1 MFVIPLMSDEEN
13 KSTEEEL
20 IAVRRE
26 KLNRL
31 RELGVNPYGER
42 FLIDKEIDELS
53 ESFNEGSKVVVAGR
67 ITAHRDMGK
76 SHFFDISDFKGRIQC
91 YLNAKAVGEESFEI
105 FKQLDLGDWIGIEGE
120 TFKTKVGEP
129 TVKVESFKVLSKSL
143 RPLPDK
149 YHGLSDKETR
159 YRQRYLDL
167 VSNEASRNVFLKRSL
182 IVREIRDF
190 LQDRGFIE
198 VETPMLQDV
207 PGGAAARP
215 FETHHNALNMPLYMR
230 IAPEL
235 FLKRLLVGGM
245 TKVFEL
251 NRNFRNEGISRRH
264 NPEFTML
271 EAYWAYADFEA
282 MADLVEEMVCSVAE
296 KYCGGLNIETKD
308 EDGNVTKNIN
318 LSRPWKRAPYKELI
332 KDVAGQDWF
341 EFTSDQ
347 RREKCAELG
356 VEISEQMEDYEVTQQ
371 VFEKL
376 VEEKTFDPLY
386 VTHVPKELVP
396 LAKQNTD
403 DDSLVDVYELK
414 VNPKD
419 KNEYWLDG
427 EWRKFEIST
436 IKLRLK
442 TKIGLKIGVKKKLIW
457 SEFGPV
463 LKNKKGYFSFHS
475 NAFENI
481 SSIDEWY
488 QMNKASNWT
497 EFESA
502 LKMMSIPR
510 FNIMYADREDS
521 IFYMSLGKVP
531 YRPKGGLRKNDIM
544 YGDTSAV
551 LSKGFLSFEDLGR
564 RASSSMPFYTAFS

>member
-1 MFVIPLMSDEEN
+1 MSDEEN

-53 ESFNEGSKVVVAGR
+53 ESFTEGSKVVVAGR

-282 MADLVEEMVCSVAE
+282 MADLVEEMVCTVAE

-308 EDGNVTKNIN
+308 EEGNVTKNIN
-318 LSRPWKRAPYKELI
+318 LSRPWKRTPYKELI

-341 EFTSDQ
+341 QITADQ

-356 VEISEQMEDYEVTQQ
+356 VEISKQMEDYEVTQQ

-403 DDSLVDVYELK
+403 DDSLVDVYELII
-414 VNPKD
+414 N
-419 KNEYWLDG
+419 G
-427 EWRKFEIST
+427 QEISPGYSELNDPD
-436 IKLRLK
+436 IQRQRLMDQAGEETQK
-442 TKIGLKIGVKKKLIW
+442 VDEEFLTALEHGMPPAGGIGIG
-457 SEFGPV
+457 
-463 LKNKKGYFSFHS
+463 
-475 NAFENI
+475 
-481 SSIDEWY
+481 IDR
-488 QMNKASNWT
+488 
-497 EFESA
+497 
-502 LKMMSIPR
+502 LV
-510 FNIMYADREDS
+510 IM
-521 IFYMSLGKVP
+521 L
-531 YRPKGGLRKNDIM
+531 
-544 YGDTSAV
+544 TSAESIRDVV
-551 LSKGFLSFEDLGR
+551 LFPQLKKSGDEENS
-564 RASSSMPFYTAFS
+564 

>member
-1 MFVIPLMSDEEN
+1 MSDEEN

-215 FETHHNALNMPLYMR
+215 FETHHNALDMPLYMR

-403 DDSLVDVYELK
+403 DDSLVDVYELII
-414 VNPKD
+414 N
-419 KNEYWLDG
+419 G
-427 EWRKFEIST
+427 QEISPGYSELNDPD
-436 IKLRLK
+436 IQRQRLMDQAGEETQK
-442 TKIGLKIGVKKKLIW
+442 VDEEFLTALEHGMPPAGGIGIG
-457 SEFGPV
+457 
-463 LKNKKGYFSFHS
+463 
-475 NAFENI
+475 
-481 SSIDEWY
+481 IDR
-488 QMNKASNWT
+488 
-497 EFESA
+497 
-502 LKMMSIPR
+502 LV
-510 FNIMYADREDS
+510 IM
-521 IFYMSLGKVP
+521 L
-531 YRPKGGLRKNDIM
+531 
-544 YGDTSAV
+544 TSAESIRDVV
-551 LSKGFLSFEDLGR
+551 LFPQLKKSGDEENS
-564 RASSSMPFYTAFS
+564 

>member
-1 MFVIPLMSDEEN
+1 MSDEEN

-190 LQDRGFIE
+190 LQDRGFME

-332 KDVAGQDWF
+332 KDVAGQEWF

-376 VEEKTFDPLY
+376 VEEKTFDALY

-403 DDSLVDVYELK
+403 DDSLVDVYELII
-414 VNPKD
+414 N
-419 KNEYWLDG
+419 G
-427 EWRKFEIST
+427 QEISPGYSELNDPD
-436 IKLRLK
+436 IQRQRLMDQAGEETQK
-442 TKIGLKIGVKKKLIW
+442 VDEEFLTALEHGMPPAGGIGIG
-457 SEFGPV
+457 
-463 LKNKKGYFSFHS
+463 
-475 NAFENI
+475 
-481 SSIDEWY
+481 IDR
-488 QMNKASNWT
+488 
-497 EFESA
+497 
-502 LKMMSIPR
+502 LV
-510 FNIMYADREDS
+510 IM
-521 IFYMSLGKVP
+521 L
-531 YRPKGGLRKNDIM
+531 
-544 YGDTSAV
+544 TSAESIRDVV
-551 LSKGFLSFEDLGR
+551 LFPQLKKSGDEENS
-564 RASSSMPFYTAFS
+564 

>member
-1 MFVIPLMSDEEN
+1 MSDEEN

-129 TVKVESFKVLSKSL
+129 TIKVESFKVLSKSL

-347 RREKCAELG
+347 RREKCTELG

-403 DDSLVDVYELK
+403 DDSLVDVYELII
-414 VNPKD
+414 N
-419 KNEYWLDG
+419 G
-427 EWRKFEIST
+427 QEISPGYSELNDPD
-436 IKLRLK
+436 IQRQRLMDQAGEETQK
-442 TKIGLKIGVKKKLIW
+442 VDEEFLTALEHGMPPAGGIGIG
-457 SEFGPV
+457 
-463 LKNKKGYFSFHS
+463 
-475 NAFENI
+475 
-481 SSIDEWY
+481 IDR
-488 QMNKASNWT
+488 
-497 EFESA
+497 
-502 LKMMSIPR
+502 LV
-510 FNIMYADREDS
+510 IM
-521 IFYMSLGKVP
+521 L
-531 YRPKGGLRKNDIM
+531 
-544 YGDTSAV
+544 TSAESIRDVV
-551 LSKGFLSFEDLGR
+551 LFPQLKKSGDEENS
-564 RASSSMPFYTAFS
+564 

>member
-53 ESFNEGSKVVVAGR
+53 ESFTEGSKVVVAGR

-120 TFKTKVGEP
+120 TFKTKVGEA

-403 DDSLVDVYELK
+403 DDSLVDVYELII
-414 VNPKD
+414 N
-419 KNEYWLDG
+419 G
-427 EWRKFEIST
+427 QEISPGYSELNDPD
-436 IKLRLK
+436 IQRQRLMDQAGEETQK
-442 TKIGLKIGVKKKLIW
+442 VDEEFLTALEHGMPPAGGIGIG
-457 SEFGPV
+457 
-463 LKNKKGYFSFHS
+463 
-475 NAFENI
+475 
-481 SSIDEWY
+481 IDR
-488 QMNKASNWT
+488 
-497 EFESA
+497 
-502 LKMMSIPR
+502 LV
-510 FNIMYADREDS
+510 IM
-521 IFYMSLGKVP
+521 L
-531 YRPKGGLRKNDIM
+531 
-544 YGDTSAV
+544 TSAESIRDVV
-551 LSKGFLSFEDLGR
+551 LFPQLKKSGDEENS
-564 RASSSMPFYTAFS
+564 

>member
-1 MFVIPLMSDEEN
+1 MSTEEN

-31 RELGVNPYGER
+31 KELGVNPYGEK
-42 FLIDKEIDELS
+42 FLIDSEIDELS
-53 ESFNEGSKVVVAGR
+53 SSFTEGSKVIIAGR

-91 YLNAKAVGEESFEI
+91 YLNAKAVGEQDFEI

-120 TFKTKVGEP
+120 TFKTKVGEA

-167 VSNEASRNVFLKRSL
+167 VSNEASRSIFLKRSL

-271 EAYWAYADFEA
+271 EAYWAFADFEA
-282 MADLVEEMVCSVAE
+282 MADLVEEMVCTVAE

-308 EDGNVTKNIN
+308 EEGNVIKNIN

-332 KDVAGQDWF
+332 KGVAGQDWF
-341 EFTSDQ
+341 DISADQ

-356 VEISEQMEDYEVTQQ
+356 VEISELMEDYEVTQQ

-396 LAKQNTD
+396 LAKQNTN
-403 DDSLVDVYELK
+403 DDSLVDVYELII
-414 VNPKD
+414 N
-419 KNEYWLDG
+419 G
-427 EWRKFEIST
+427 QEISPGYSELNDPD
-436 IKLRLK
+436 IQRQRLMDQAGEETQK
-442 TKIGLKIGVKKKLIW
+442 VDEEFLTALEHGMPPAGGIGVGIDRLVIMLTGAESIRDVVLFPQLKK
-457 SEFGPV
+457 S
-463 LKNKKGYFSFHS
+463 
-475 NAFENI
+475 
-481 SSIDEWY
+481 
-488 QMNKASNWT
+488 
-497 EFESA
+497 
-502 LKMMSIPR
+502 
-510 FNIMYADREDS
+510 
-521 IFYMSLGKVP
+521 
-531 YRPKGGLRKNDIM
+531 
-544 YGDTSAV
+544 GDTDN
-551 LSKGFLSFEDLGR
+551 L
-564 RASSSMPFYTAFS
+564 

>member
-1 MFVIPLMSDEEN
+1 MFVIPLMSTEEN

-31 RELGVNPYGER
+31 KELGVNPYGEK
-42 FLIDKEIDELS
+42 FLIDSEIDELCS
-53 ESFNEGSKVVVAGR
+53 SFTEGSKVIIAGR

-91 YLNAKAVGEESFEI
+91 YLNAKAVGEQDFEI

-120 TFKTKVGEP
+120 TFKTKVGEA

-167 VSNEASRNVFLKRSL
+167 VSNEASRSIFLKRSL

-271 EAYWAYADFEA
+271 EAYWAFADFEA
-282 MADLVEEMVCSVAE
+282 MADLVEEMVCTVAE

-308 EDGNVTKNIN
+308 EEGNVIKNIN

-332 KDVAGQDWF
+332 KGVAGQDWF
-341 EFTSDQ
+341 DISADQ

-356 VEISEQMEDYEVTQQ
+356 VEISELMEDYEVTQQ

-396 LAKQNTD
+396 LAKQNTN
-403 DDSLVDVYELK
+403 DDSLVDVYELII
-414 VNPKD
+414 N
-419 KNEYWLDG
+419 G
-427 EWRKFEIST
+427 QEISPGYSELNDPD
-436 IKLRLK
+436 IQRQRLMDQAGEETQK
-442 TKIGLKIGVKKKLIW
+442 VDEEFLTALEHGMPPAGGIGV
-457 SEFGPV
+457 G
-463 LKNKKGYFSFHS
+463 
-475 NAFENI
+475 
-481 SSIDEWY
+481 
-488 QMNKASNWT
+488 NKACL
-497 EFESA
+497 A
-502 LKMMSIPR
+502 
-510 FNIMYADREDS
+510 AH
-521 IFYMSLGKVP
+521 
-531 YRPKGGLRKNDIM
+531 
-544 YGDTSAV
+544 
-551 LSKGFLSFEDLGR
+551 
-564 RASSSMPFYTAFS
+564 

>member
-13 KSTEEEL
+13 KSTEAEL
-20 IAVRRE
+20 MAVRRE

-31 RELGVNPYGER
+31 KELGVNPYGEK
-42 FLIDKEIDELS
+42 FLIDQEISELS
-53 ESFNEGSKVVVAGR
+53 ESFKEESKVIIAGR

-76 SHFFDISDFKGRIQC
+76 SHFFDVSDFKGRIQC
-91 YLNAKAVGEESFEI
+91 YLNAKAVGDDNFEI

-129 TVKVESFKVLSKSL
+129 TVKVSSFKVLSKSL

-167 VSNEASRNVFLKRSL
+167 VSNEASRDIFLKRSL

-215 FETHHNALNMPLYMR
+215 FETHHNALDMPLYMR

-271 EAYWAYADFEA
+271 EAYWAFADFEA
-282 MADLVEEMVCSVAE
+282 MADLVEEMVCVVAE
-296 KYCGGLNIETKD
+296 KFCGGLNIETKAD
-308 EDGNVTKNIN
+308 DGKVLKTID

-332 KDVAGQDWF
+332 IEVAGNDWF
-341 EFTSDQ
+341 EISSDQ
-347 RREKCAELG
+347 RREKCKDLG
-356 VEISEQMEDYEVTQQ
+356 VEISNQMEDYEVTQQ

-396 LAKQNTD
+396 LAKQNTA
-403 DDSLVDVYELK
+403 DDSLVDVYELII
-414 VNPKD
+414 N
-419 KNEYWLDG
+419 G
-427 EWRKFEIST
+427 QEISPGYSELNDPD
-436 IKLRLK
+436 IQRKRLLDQAGEETQK
-442 TKIGLKIGVKKKLIW
+442 VDEEFLMALEHGMPPAGGIGIG
-457 SEFGPV
+457 
-463 LKNKKGYFSFHS
+463 
-475 NAFENI
+475 
-481 SSIDEWY
+481 IDR
-488 QMNKASNWT
+488 
-497 EFESA
+497 
-502 LKMMSIPR
+502 LVMMLTG
-510 FNIMYADREDS
+510 ADS
-521 IFYMSLGKVP
+521 IRDV
-531 YRPKGGLRKNDIM
+531 
-544 YGDTSAV
+544 V
-551 LSKGFLSFEDLGR
+551 LFPQLKRNPDEDQ
-564 RASSSMPFYTAFS
+564 S

>member
-53 ESFNEGSKVVVAGR
+53 ESFTEGSKVVVAGR

-318 LSRPWKRAPYKELI
+318 LSRPWKRASYKELI

-403 DDSLVDVYELK
+403 DDSLVDVYELII
-414 VNPKD
+414 N
-419 KNEYWLDG
+419 G
-427 EWRKFEIST
+427 QEISPGYSELNDPD
-436 IKLRLK
+436 IQRQRLMDQAGEETQK
-442 TKIGLKIGVKKKLIW
+442 VDEEFLTALEHGMPPAGGIGIG
-457 SEFGPV
+457 
-463 LKNKKGYFSFHS
+463 
-475 NAFENI
+475 
-481 SSIDEWY
+481 IDR
-488 QMNKASNWT
+488 
-497 EFESA
+497 
-502 LKMMSIPR
+502 LV
-510 FNIMYADREDS
+510 IM
-521 IFYMSLGKVP
+521 L
-531 YRPKGGLRKNDIM
+531 
-544 YGDTSAV
+544 TSAESIRDVV
-551 LSKGFLSFEDLGR
+551 LFPQLKKSGDEENS
-564 RASSSMPFYTAFS
+564 

>member
-1 MFVIPLMSDEEN
+1 MSDEEN

-91 YLNAKAVGEESFEI
+91 YLNAKAVDEENFEI

-332 KDVAGQDWF
+332 KDVAGQEWF

-403 DDSLVDVYELK
+403 DDSLVDVYELII
-414 VNPKD
+414 N
-419 KNEYWLDG
+419 G
-427 EWRKFEIST
+427 QEISPGYSELNDPD
-436 IKLRLK
+436 IQRQRLMDQAGEETQK
-442 TKIGLKIGVKKKLIW
+442 VDEEFLTALEHGMPPAGGIGIG
-457 SEFGPV
+457 
-463 LKNKKGYFSFHS
+463 
-475 NAFENI
+475 
-481 SSIDEWY
+481 IDR
-488 QMNKASNWT
+488 
-497 EFESA
+497 
-502 LKMMSIPR
+502 LV
-510 FNIMYADREDS
+510 IM
-521 IFYMSLGKVP
+521 L
-531 YRPKGGLRKNDIM
+531 
-544 YGDTSAV
+544 TSAESIRDVV
-551 LSKGFLSFEDLGR
+551 LFPQLKKSGDEENS
-564 RASSSMPFYTAFS
+564 

>member
-1 MFVIPLMSDEEN
+1 MSDEEN

-403 DDSLVDVYELK
+403 DDSLVDVYELII
-414 VNPKD
+414 N
-419 KNEYWLDG
+419 G
-427 EWRKFEIST
+427 QEISPGYSELNDPD
-436 IKLRLK
+436 IQRQRLMDQAGEETQK
-442 TKIGLKIGVKKKLIW
+442 VDEEFLTALEYGMPPAGGIGIG
-457 SEFGPV
+457 
-463 LKNKKGYFSFHS
+463 
-475 NAFENI
+475 
-481 SSIDEWY
+481 IDR
-488 QMNKASNWT
+488 
-497 EFESA
+497 
-502 LKMMSIPR
+502 LV
-510 FNIMYADREDS
+510 IM
-521 IFYMSLGKVP
+521 L
-531 YRPKGGLRKNDIM
+531 
-544 YGDTSAV
+544 TSAESIRDVV
-551 LSKGFLSFEDLGR
+551 LFPQLKKSGDEENS
-564 RASSSMPFYTAFS
+564 

>member
-1 MFVIPLMSDEEN
+1 MSDEEN

-53 ESFNEGSKVVVAGR
+53 ESFTEGSKVVVAGR

-91 YLNAKAVGEESFEI
+91 YLNAEAVGEESFEI

-120 TFKTKVGEP
+120 TFKTKVGEA
-129 TVKVESFKVLSKSL
+129 TVKVKSFKVLSKSL

-182 IVREIRDF
+182 IVREIREF

-403 DDSLVDVYELK
+403 DDSLVDVYELII
-414 VNPKD
+414 N
-419 KNEYWLDG
+419 G
-427 EWRKFEIST
+427 QEISPGYSELNDPD
-436 IKLRLK
+436 IQRQRLMDQAGEETQK
-442 TKIGLKIGVKKKLIW
+442 VDEEFLTALEHGMPPAGGIGIG
-457 SEFGPV
+457 
-463 LKNKKGYFSFHS
+463 
-475 NAFENI
+475 
-481 SSIDEWY
+481 IDR
-488 QMNKASNWT
+488 
-497 EFESA
+497 
-502 LKMMSIPR
+502 LV
-510 FNIMYADREDS
+510 IM
-521 IFYMSLGKVP
+521 L
-531 YRPKGGLRKNDIM
+531 
-544 YGDTSAV
+544 TSAESIRDVV
-551 LSKGFLSFEDLGR
+551 LFPQLKKSGDEENS
-564 RASSSMPFYTAFS
+564 

>member
-1 MFVIPLMSDEEN
+1 MLPQC
-13 KSTEEEL
+13 KGCW
-20 IAVRRE
+20 R
-26 KLNRL
+26 K
-31 RELGVNPYGER
+31 
-42 FLIDKEIDELS
+42 
-53 ESFNEGSKVVVAGR
+53 
-67 ITAHRDMGK
+67 
-76 SHFFDISDFKGRIQC
+76 DFE
-91 YLNAKAVGEESFEI
+91 V

-120 TFKTKVGEP
+120 TFKTKVGEA

-167 VSNEASRNVFLKRSL
+167 VSNEASRSIFLKRSL

-271 EAYWAYADFEA
+271 EAYWAFADFEA
-282 MADLVEEMVCSVAE
+282 MADLVEEMVCTVAE

-308 EDGNVTKNIN
+308 EEGNVIKNIN

-332 KDVAGQDWF
+332 KGVAGQDWF
-341 EFTSDQ
+341 DISADQ

-356 VEISEQMEDYEVTQQ
+356 VEISELMEDYEVTQQ

-396 LAKQNTD
+396 LAKQNTN
-403 DDSLVDVYELK
+403 DDSLVDVYELII
-414 VNPKD
+414 N
-419 KNEYWLDG
+419 G
-427 EWRKFEIST
+427 QEISPGYSELNDPD
-436 IKLRLK
+436 IQRQRLMDQAGEETQK
-442 TKIGLKIGVKKKLIW
+442 VDEEFLTALEHGMPPAGGIGVGIDRLVIMLTGAESIRDVVLFPQLKK
-457 SEFGPV
+457 S
-463 LKNKKGYFSFHS
+463 
-475 NAFENI
+475 
-481 SSIDEWY
+481 
-488 QMNKASNWT
+488 
-497 EFESA
+497 
-502 LKMMSIPR
+502 
-510 FNIMYADREDS
+510 
-521 IFYMSLGKVP
+521 
-531 YRPKGGLRKNDIM
+531 
-544 YGDTSAV
+544 GDTDN
-551 LSKGFLSFEDLGR
+551 L
-564 RASSSMPFYTAFS
+564 

>member
-53 ESFNEGSKVVVAGR
+53 ESFTEGSKVVVAGR

-318 LSRPWKRAPYKELI
+318 LSRPWKRASYKELI

-386 VTHVPKELVP
+386 VNHVPKELVP

-403 DDSLVDVYELK
+403 DDSLVDVYELII
-414 VNPKD
+414 N
-419 KNEYWLDG
+419 G
-427 EWRKFEIST
+427 QEISPGYSELNDPD
-436 IKLRLK
+436 IQRQRLMDQAGEETQK
-442 TKIGLKIGVKKKLIW
+442 VDEEFLTALEHGMPPAGGIGIG
-457 SEFGPV
+457 
-463 LKNKKGYFSFHS
+463 
-475 NAFENI
+475 
-481 SSIDEWY
+481 IDR
-488 QMNKASNWT
+488 
-497 EFESA
+497 
-502 LKMMSIPR
+502 LV
-510 FNIMYADREDS
+510 IM
-521 IFYMSLGKVP
+521 L
-531 YRPKGGLRKNDIM
+531 
-544 YGDTSAV
+544 TSAESIRDVV
-551 LSKGFLSFEDLGR
+551 LFPQLKKSGDEENS
-564 RASSSMPFYTAFS
+564 

>member
-1 MFVIPLMSDEEN
+1 MSDEEN

-53 ESFNEGSKVVVAGR
+53 ESFTEGSKVVVAGR

-76 SHFFDISDFKGRIQC
+76 SHFFNISDFKGRIQC

-403 DDSLVDVYELK
+403 DDSLVDVYELII
-414 VNPKD
+414 N
-419 KNEYWLDG
+419 G
-427 EWRKFEIST
+427 QEISPGYSELNDPD
-436 IKLRLK
+436 IQRQRLMDQAGEETQK
-442 TKIGLKIGVKKKLIW
+442 VDEEFLTALEHGMPPAGGIGIG
-457 SEFGPV
+457 
-463 LKNKKGYFSFHS
+463 
-475 NAFENI
+475 
-481 SSIDEWY
+481 IDR
-488 QMNKASNWT
+488 
-497 EFESA
+497 
-502 LKMMSIPR
+502 LV
-510 FNIMYADREDS
+510 IM
-521 IFYMSLGKVP
+521 L
-531 YRPKGGLRKNDIM
+531 
-544 YGDTSAV
+544 TSAESIRDVV
-551 LSKGFLSFEDLGR
+551 LFPQLKKSGDEENS
-564 RASSSMPFYTAFS
+564 

>member
-1 MFVIPLMSDEEN
+1 MSDEEN

-42 FLIDKEIDELS
+42 FLIDKEIDELT
-53 ESFNEGSKVVVAGR
+53 ESFTEGSKVVVAGR

-91 YLNAKAVGEESFEI
+91 YLNAKAVGEENFEI

-282 MADLVEEMVCSVAE
+282 MADLVEEMVCLVAE

-403 DDSLVDVYELK
+403 DDSLVDVYELII
-414 VNPKD
+414 N
-419 KNEYWLDG
+419 G
-427 EWRKFEIST
+427 QEISPGYSELNDPD
-436 IKLRLK
+436 IQRQRLMDQAGEETQK
-442 TKIGLKIGVKKKLIW
+442 VDEEFLTALEHGMPPAGGIGIG
-457 SEFGPV
+457 
-463 LKNKKGYFSFHS
+463 
-475 NAFENI
+475 
-481 SSIDEWY
+481 IDR
-488 QMNKASNWT
+488 
-497 EFESA
+497 
-502 LKMMSIPR
+502 LV
-510 FNIMYADREDS
+510 IM
-521 IFYMSLGKVP
+521 L
-531 YRPKGGLRKNDIM
+531 
-544 YGDTSAV
+544 TSAESIRDVV
-551 LSKGFLSFEDLGR
+551 LFPQLKKSGDEENS
-564 RASSSMPFYTAFS
+564 

>member
-1 MFVIPLMSDEEN
+1 MSDEEN

-215 FETHHNALNMPLYMR
+215 FETHHNALYMPLYMR

-396 LAKQNTD
+396 LAKQNTN
-403 DDSLVDVYELK
+403 DDSLVDVYELII
-414 VNPKD
+414 N
-419 KNEYWLDG
+419 G
-427 EWRKFEIST
+427 QEISPGYSELNDPD
-436 IKLRLK
+436 IQRQRLMDQAGEETQK
-442 TKIGLKIGVKKKLIW
+442 VDEEFLTALEHGMPPAGGIGIG
-457 SEFGPV
+457 
-463 LKNKKGYFSFHS
+463 
-475 NAFENI
+475 
-481 SSIDEWY
+481 IDR
-488 QMNKASNWT
+488 
-497 EFESA
+497 
-502 LKMMSIPR
+502 LV
-510 FNIMYADREDS
+510 IM
-521 IFYMSLGKVP
+521 L
-531 YRPKGGLRKNDIM
+531 
-544 YGDTSAV
+544 TSAESIRDVV
-551 LSKGFLSFEDLGR
+551 LFPQLKKSGDEENS
-564 RASSSMPFYTAFS
+564 

>member
-347 RREKCAELG
+347 RREKCTELG

-403 DDSLVDVYELK
+403 DDSLVDVYELII
-414 VNPKD
+414 N
-419 KNEYWLDG
+419 G
-427 EWRKFEIST
+427 QEISPGYSELNDPD
-436 IKLRLK
+436 IQRQRLMDQAGEETQK
-442 TKIGLKIGVKKKLIW
+442 VDEEFLTALEHGMPPAGGIGIG
-457 SEFGPV
+457 
-463 LKNKKGYFSFHS
+463 
-475 NAFENI
+475 
-481 SSIDEWY
+481 IDR
-488 QMNKASNWT
+488 
-497 EFESA
+497 
-502 LKMMSIPR
+502 LV
-510 FNIMYADREDS
+510 IM
-521 IFYMSLGKVP
+521 L
-531 YRPKGGLRKNDIM
+531 
-544 YGDTSAV
+544 TSAESIRDVV
-551 LSKGFLSFEDLGR
+551 LFPQLKKSGDEENS
-564 RASSSMPFYTAFS
+564 

>member
-1 MFVIPLMSDEEN
+1 MSDEEN

-332 KDVAGQDWF
+332 KDVAGQEWF

-403 DDSLVDVYELK
+403 DDSLVDVYELII
-414 VNPKD
+414 N
-419 KNEYWLDG
+419 G
-427 EWRKFEIST
+427 QEISPGYSELNDPD
-436 IKLRLK
+436 IQRQRLMDQAGEETQK
-442 TKIGLKIGVKKKLIW
+442 VDEEFLTALEHGMPPAGGIGIG
-457 SEFGPV
+457 
-463 LKNKKGYFSFHS
+463 
-475 NAFENI
+475 
-481 SSIDEWY
+481 IDR
-488 QMNKASNWT
+488 
-497 EFESA
+497 
-502 LKMMSIPR
+502 LV
-510 FNIMYADREDS
+510 IM
-521 IFYMSLGKVP
+521 L
-531 YRPKGGLRKNDIM
+531 
-544 YGDTSAV
+544 TSAESIRDVV
-551 LSKGFLSFEDLGR
+551 LFPQLKKSGDEENS
-564 RASSSMPFYTAFS
+564 

>member
-91 YLNAKAVGEESFEI
+91 YLNANAVGEESFEI

-403 DDSLVDVYELK
+403 DDSLVDVYELII
-414 VNPKD
+414 N
-419 KNEYWLDG
+419 G
-427 EWRKFEIST
+427 QEISPGYSELNDPD
-436 IKLRLK
+436 IQRQRLMDQAGEETQK
-442 TKIGLKIGVKKKLIW
+442 VDEEFLTALEHGMPPAGGIGIG
-457 SEFGPV
+457 
-463 LKNKKGYFSFHS
+463 
-475 NAFENI
+475 
-481 SSIDEWY
+481 IDR
-488 QMNKASNWT
+488 
-497 EFESA
+497 
-502 LKMMSIPR
+502 LV
-510 FNIMYADREDS
+510 IM
-521 IFYMSLGKVP
+521 L
-531 YRPKGGLRKNDIM
+531 
-544 YGDTSAV
+544 TSAESIRDVV
-551 LSKGFLSFEDLGR
+551 LFPQLKKSGDEENS
-564 RASSSMPFYTAFS
+564 